1 MPQQPRYGFQCE
13 WFHPFSAAASW
24 GGAVIRGYG
33 ATAVRLTPDQ
43 KVGSSNLSGLTF
55 SSQGHFNIGQRNNL
69 LGLTFMLKGH
79 QHFRR
84 PGRTPWSEPGIC
96 PFQSAWREHLIIVA
110 ANAWA
115 TIWIKSLCQTF
126 GWSECVS
133 GPACSSN
140 QPAIAKYANCISRE

>member
-1 MPQQPRYGFQCE
+1 
-13 WFHPFSAAASW
+13 
-24 GGAVIRGYG
+24 
-33 ATAVRLTPDQ
+33 
-43 KVGSSNLSGLTF
+43 
-55 SSQGHFNIGQRNNL
+55 
-69 LGLTFMLKGH
+69 LTFMLKGH

-126 GWSECVS
+126 GWSDCVS
-133 GPACSSN
+133 GLVQERAAGMRARSSG
-140 QPAIAKYANCISRE
+140 ASLVELGI